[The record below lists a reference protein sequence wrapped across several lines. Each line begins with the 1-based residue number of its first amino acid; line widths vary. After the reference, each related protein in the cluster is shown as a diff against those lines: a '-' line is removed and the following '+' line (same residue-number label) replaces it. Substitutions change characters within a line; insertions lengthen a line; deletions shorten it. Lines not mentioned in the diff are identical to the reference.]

1 MIMNKQLIFTLLVM
15 VVITTGGAYADINE
29 GLIGWW
35 MLDEGT
41 GTTVAD
47 SSGAGHDGFFVDS
60 MPEWVPGMYGKA
72 LKFDGTNKVEIPDH
86 PDFHL
91 TDSMSVALWIQ
102 PEAEQTNSAKLF
114 IKQKTGQYPYSL
126 QYDDSAQGLFATVNT
141 SSRYDTGPHISNFPG
156 EWAHM
161 CFTFDGSILIL
172 YKDGEEVAS
181 VNTSGQL
188 QQNDL
193 SLSIGCRLDY
203 DQNFN
208 GIIDDVRIFN
218 RALTPEEIN
227 LLMVDTSVTAVT
239 DPSPADGAQNVTR
252 NVALSW
258 VPVEVAAQHDI
269 YFGIDANAV
278 SIADSTDTTGI
289 YRGRQ
294 IASSFSPAETLE
306 FGETY
311 YWRVD
316 EIGTAPDN
324 TVLAGNLW
332 SFTVE
337 LFAYPVTNVVAVASS
352 SETDKEAENTVNGSG
367 LDDSGLLHNNESVG
381 NMWLSKR
388 GGEQPTWIEFQF
400 DRMQKLYEMWV
411 WNSND
416 SLEPAIGLGFKDVTI
431 EYSTDG
437 LDYTTLGTTYE
448 FDRAPGEAGYA
459 HNITID
465 MGNVA
470 AKYVKL
476 TAKSNWEN
484 ILEQFG
490 LSEVRFFSIPVS
502 AKEPSPSSGTTDVVL
517 NPMLGWK
524 AGREAAN
531 HIVSFSDDFQAV
543 INGTAQVADVTETDH
558 ALSALNV
565 GTTYY
570 WRIDE
575 VNNAE
580 TPSRW
585 QGQIWDFTTVEYLV
599 VDDFE
604 SYNDLNEDEPGS
616 NRIYLAWID
625 GFDNPSING
634 STVGNFDPPFAER
647 TIVHSG
653 FQSMPFSYDNSV
665 GKSEATLMLSS
676 NRDWT
681 VNGVGTLTIWYRG
694 NTENAAETMYVVL
707 NGTAGID
714 NDNPNAA
721 QVTDWTEWNINLQA
735 FADQGVNLA
744 EINTITLGFGNRAN
758 PTAGGSGMMH
768 FDDIRLYGPG
778 TTTGQ

>member
-1 MIMNKQLIFTLLVM
+1 MNKQLTFTLLLM
-15 VVITTGGAYADINE
+15 VVIMTSGTYADINE

-41 GTTVAD
+41 GTAVAD

-86 PDFHL
+86 QDFHL
-91 TDSMSVALWIQ
+91 TDSMSVTLWML

-126 QYDDSAQGLFATVNT
+126 QYDDSAQGLFATVNAST
-141 SSRYDTGPHISNFPG
+141 RYDTGPHIPNFPG

-181 VNTSGQL
+181 ANTSGDL

-208 GIIDDVRIFN
+208 GIIDDVRLFN
-218 RALTPEEIN
+218 RALTPEEIK
-227 LLMVDTSVTAVT
+227 LFMVPPIAAVT
-239 DPSPADGAQNVTR
+239 DPSPADEAENVMR
-252 NVALSW
+252 DVVLSW
-258 VPVEVAAQHDI
+258 IPVETATQHDI
-269 YFGIDANAV
+269 YFGTDDLAVIDA
-278 SIADSTDTTGI
+278 DTTDTTGI

-294 IASSFSPAETLE
+294 IAGSYSPPETLE

-311 YWRVD
+311 FWRVD
-316 EIGTAPDN
+316 EIGTAPAD

-332 SFTVE
+332 SFKVE
-337 LFAYPVTNVVAVASS
+337 LFVYPVTNVVAIASS
-352 SETDKEAENTVNGSG
+352 SEPGKEAENTVNGSG
-367 LDDSGLLHNNESVG
+367 LDDSGLLHTNESVG

-400 DRMQKLYEMWV
+400 DRAQKLYEMWV

-416 SLEPAIGLGFKDVTI
+416 SLEPAIGLGFRDVTI

-437 LDYTTLGTTYE
+437 VNYTTLGTTHE
-448 FDRAPGEAGYA
+448 FARAPGEDGYA

-476 TAKSNWEN
+476 TANSNWES

-502 AKEPSPSSGTTDVVL
+502 AREPSPSSGTTDVVL
-517 NPMLGWK
+517 NPILGWR
-524 AGREAAN
+524 AGREAAS
-531 HIVSFSDDFQAV
+531 HIVFFSDDLQAV
-543 INGTAQVADVTETDH
+543 IDGTAQVADLTETVH
-558 ALSALNV
+558 ALTELNV

-575 VNNAE
+575 VNDAE
-580 TPSRW
+580 THSKW

-604 SYNDLNEDEPGS
+604 SYNDLDPADPAS
-616 NRIYLAWID
+616 NRIFNAWID
-625 GFDNPSING
+625 GYGVPTNG
-634 STVGNFDPPFAER
+634 SLIGYENPPFAEQ
-647 TIVHSG
+647 TIVHSSS
-653 FQSMPFSYDNSV
+653 QSMPFSYDNSA
-665 GKSEATLMLSS
+665 GKSEATLTLSS
-676 NRDWT
+676 NRNWT
-681 VNGVGTLTIWYRG
+681 ANGVGTLTIWYRG
-694 NTENAAETMYVVL
+694 NPENAAETMYVVL
-707 NGTAGID
+707 NGGAGVD

-721 QVTDWTEWNINLQA
+721 QVTDWTEWNIDLTR

-744 EINTITLGFGNRAN
+744 DINTITLGFGDRAN
-758 PTAGGSGMMH
+758 PAAGGSGMMY

-778 TTTGQ
+778 IATGQ

>member
-1 MIMNKQLIFTLLVM
+1 M
-15 VVITTGGAYADINE
+15 TGGAYADIND

-60 MPEWVPGMYGKA
+60 TPEWVPGMYGKA
-72 LKFDGTNKVEIPDH
+72 LKFDGTDKVEIPDH
-86 PDFHL
+86 QDFHL
-91 TDSMSVALWIQ
+91 TDSMSVALWMQ

-126 QYDDSAQGLFATVNT
+126 QYDDTAQGLFATINAST
-141 SSRYDTGPHISNFPG
+141 RYDTAPHIPNFPG

-181 VNTSGQL
+181 VGTTGQL

-208 GIIDDVRIFN
+208 GIIDDVRLFN
-218 RALTPEEIN
+218 RALTPEEIK
-227 LLMVDTSVTAVT
+227 LFMVPPVAAVT
-239 DPSPADGAQNVTR
+239 DPSPADGAENVLR
-252 NVALSW
+252 DVVLSW
-258 VPVEVAAQHDI
+258 MPVEAAAQHDI
-269 YFGIDANAV
+269 YFGTDAQTV
-278 SIADSTDTTGI
+278 TDADITDTTGI

-294 IASSFSPAETLE
+294 IAGSYSPPERLE

-311 YWRVD
+311 FWRVD
-316 EIGTAPDN
+316 EIGTTADD

-337 LFAYPVTNVVAVASS
+337 PFVYPVTNVVAIASS
-352 SETDKEAENTVNGSG
+352 SEPGKEAENTVNGSG
-367 LDDSGLLHNNESVG
+367 LDDSGLLHTNESVG

-400 DRMQKLYEMWV
+400 DRVQKLYEMWV

-437 LDYTTLGTTYE
+437 IDYTTLGTTHE
-448 FDRAPGEAGYA
+448 FARAPGEAGYA

-476 TAKSNWEN
+476 TVNSNWEN

-502 AKEPSPSSGTTDVVL
+502 AREPSPSSGASDVAL
-517 NPMLGWK
+517 NPILGWR
-524 AGREAAN
+524 AGREAAS
-531 HIVSFSDDFQAV
+531 HVVYFSDDLQAV
-543 INGTAQVADVTETDH
+543 IDGTAQVADVTETGH
-558 ALSALNV
+558 ILLALNL

-575 VNNAE
+575 VNDAE
-580 TPSRW
+580 IPSRW
-585 QGQIWDFTTVEYLV
+585 RGEIWDFTTVEYLV

-616 NRIYLAWID
+616 NRIYLAWLD
-625 GFDNPSING
+625 GFDNPAVNG
-634 STVGNFDPPFAER
+634 SIVGYADPPFAER
-647 TIVHSG
+647 TIVHTG
-653 FQSMPFSYDNSV
+653 LQSMPFSYDNSA
-665 GKSEATLMLSS
+665 GKSEATLTLSS

-681 VNGVGTLTIWYRG
+681 ANGVRTLTIWYRG
-694 NTENAAETMYVVL
+694 NPENATETMYVAL
-707 NGTAGID
+707 DGSAGVD

-721 QVTDWTEWNINLQA
+721 RLTEWTEWNINLQA

-744 EINTITLGFGNRAN
+744 DINTITLGFGNRAH
-758 PTAGGSGMMH
+758 PAAGGSGMVF
-768 FDDIRLYGPG
+768 FDDIRLYPPAR
-778 TTTGQ
+778 

>member
-1 MIMNKQLIFTLLVM
+1 MNKHSSFTLLVM
-15 VVITTGGAYADINE
+15 VVIMTGGAYADIND

-60 MPEWVPGMYGKA
+60 TPEWVPGMYGKA
-72 LKFDGTNKVEIPDH
+72 LKFDGTDKVEIPDH
-86 PDFHL
+86 QDFHL
-91 TDSMSVALWIQ
+91 TDSMSVALWMQ

-126 QYDDSAQGLFATVNT
+126 QYDDTAQGLFATINAST
-141 SSRYDTGPHISNFPG
+141 RYDTAPHIPNFPG

-181 VNTSGQL
+181 VGTTGQL

-208 GIIDDVRIFN
+208 GIIDDVRLFN
-218 RALTPEEIN
+218 RALTPEEIK
-227 LLMVDTSVTAVT
+227 LFMVPPVAAVT
-239 DPSPADGAQNVTR
+239 DPSPADGAENVLR
-252 NVALSW
+252 DVVLSW
-258 VPVEVAAQHDI
+258 MPVEAAAQHDI
-269 YFGIDANAV
+269 YFGTDAQTV
-278 SIADSTDTTGI
+278 TDADITDTTGI

-294 IASSFSPAETLE
+294 IAGSYSPPERLE

-311 YWRVD
+311 FWRVD
-316 EIGTAPDN
+316 EIGTTADD

-337 LFAYPVTNVVAVASS
+337 PFVYPVTNVVAIASS
-352 SETDKEAENTVNGSG
+352 SEPGKEAENTVNGSG
-367 LDDSGLLHNNESVG
+367 LDDSGLLHTNESVG

-400 DRMQKLYEMWV
+400 DRVQKLYEMWV

-437 LDYTTLGTTYE
+437 IDYTTLGTTHE
-448 FDRAPGEAGYA
+448 FARAPGEAGYA

-476 TAKSNWEN
+476 TVNSNWEN

-502 AKEPSPSSGTTDVVL
+502 AREPSPSSGASDVAL
-517 NPMLGWK
+517 NPILGWR
-524 AGREAAN
+524 AGREAAS
-531 HIVSFSDDFQAV
+531 HVVYFSDDLQAV
-543 INGTAQVADVTETDH
+543 IDGTAQVADVTETGH
-558 ALSALNV
+558 ILLALNL

-575 VNNAE
+575 VNDAE
-580 TPSRW
+580 IPSRW
-585 QGQIWDFTTVEYLV
+585 RGEIWDFTTVEYLV

-616 NRIYLAWID
+616 NRIYLAWLD
-625 GFDNPSING
+625 GFDNPAVNG
-634 STVGNFDPPFAER
+634 SIVGYADPPFAER
-647 TIVHSG
+647 TIVHTG
-653 FQSMPFSYDNSV
+653 LQSMPFSYDNSA
-665 GKSEATLMLSS
+665 GKSEATLTLSS

-681 VNGVGTLTIWYRG
+681 AKGVRTLTIWYRG
-694 NTENAAETMYVVL
+694 NPENATETMYVAL
-707 NGTAGID
+707 DGSAGVD

-721 QVTDWTEWNINLQA
+721 RLTEWTEWNINLQA

-744 EINTITLGFGNRAN
+744 DINTITLGFGNRAH
-758 PTAGGSGMMH
+758 PAAGGSGMVF
-768 FDDIRLYGPG
+768 FDDIRLYPPAR
-778 TTTGQ
+778 

>member
-1 MIMNKQLIFTLLVM
+1 MNKQLILTLLVM
-15 VVITTGGAYADINE
+15 VVIITGGTYADINE

-60 MPEWVPGMYGKA
+60 TPEWVPGMYGKA
-72 LKFDGTNKVEIPDH
+72 LKFDGTDKVEILDH
-86 PDFHL
+86 QDFHL
-91 TDSMSVALWIQ
+91 TDSMSVALWML

-126 QYDDSAQGLFATVNT
+126 QYDDSAQGLFATVNAST
-141 SSRYDTGPHISNFPG
+141 RYDTGPHIPNFPG

-181 VNTSGQL
+181 ANTSGQL

-208 GIIDDVRIFN
+208 GIIDDVRLFN
-218 RALTPEEIN
+218 RALTPEEIK
-227 LLMVDTSVTAVT
+227 LFMVPPVAAVT
-239 DPSPADGAQNVTR
+239 DPSPADGVENVPQD
-252 NVALSW
+252 VVLSW
-258 VPVEVAAQHDI
+258 IPVEATAQHDI
-269 YFGIDANAV
+269 YFGTDAQAVIDAD
-278 SIADSTDTTGI
+278 ITDTTGI
-289 YRGRQ
+289 YHGRQ
-294 IASSFSPAETLE
+294 IAGSYSPPETLE

-316 EIGTAPDN
+316 EIGTTPND
-324 TVLAGNLW
+324 TVLTGNLW
-332 SFTVE
+332 GFTVE
-337 LFAYPVTNVVAVASS
+337 LFVYPVTNVVAIASS
-352 SETDKEAENTVNGSG
+352 SEPDKEAENTVNGSG
-367 LDDSGLLHNNESVG
+367 LDDSGLLHTNESVG

-400 DRMQKLYEMWV
+400 DRVQKLYEMWV

-437 LDYTTLGTTYE
+437 IDYTTLGTTHA
-448 FDRAPGEAGYA
+448 FTRAPGEAGYA

-476 TAKSNWEN
+476 TANSNWEN
-484 ILEQFG
+484 ILEQYG

-502 AKEPSPSSGTTDVVL
+502 AREPSPSSGTTDVVL
-517 NPMLGWK
+517 NPVLGWK
-524 AGREAAN
+524 AGREAAS
-531 HIVSFSDDFQAV
+531 HIVFFSNDLQAV
-543 INGTAQVADVTETDH
+543 IDGTAQVADVTETDH
-558 ALSALNV
+558 PLSALDV

-575 VNNAE
+575 VNDAE

-585 QGQIWDFTTVEYLV
+585 QGEIWDFTTVEYLV

-604 SYNDLNEDEPGS
+604 SYNDLDPADQAS
-616 NRIYLAWID
+616 NRIFNAWID
-625 GFDNPSING
+625 GYDVPTNG
-634 STVGNFDPPFAER
+634 SLVGYEKPPFAER

-653 FQSMPFSYDNSV
+653 FQSMPFSYDNSA
-665 GKSEATLMLSS
+665 GKSEATLTLPS

-681 VNGVGTLTIWYRG
+681 ANGVGTLIIWYRG
-694 NTENAAETMYVVL
+694 NPENAAETMYVVL
-707 NGTAGID
+707 NGSAGVD

-721 QVTDWTEWNINLQA
+721 QVTDWTEWNIDLQA
-735 FADQGVNLA
+735 FADQGVNLS
-744 EINTITLGFGNRAN
+744 NVNSITLGLSSV
-758 PTAGGSGMMH
+758 TGGTGMLF
-768 FDDIRLYGPG
+768 FDDIRLYAPAP
-778 TTTGQ
+778 

>member
-1 MIMNKQLIFTLLVM
+1 MNKHSSFTLLVM
-15 VVITTGGAYADINE
+15 VVIMTGGAYADIND

-60 MPEWVPGMYGKA
+60 TPEWVPGMYGKA
-72 LKFDGTNKVEIPDH
+72 LKFDGTDKVEIPDH
-86 PDFHL
+86 QDFHL
-91 TDSMSVALWIQ
+91 TDSMSVALWMQ

-126 QYDDSAQGLFATVNT
+126 QYDDTAQGLFATINAST
-141 SSRYDTGPHISNFPG
+141 RYDTAPHIPNFPG

-181 VNTSGQL
+181 VGTTGQL

-208 GIIDDVRIFN
+208 GIIDDVRLFN
-218 RALTPEEIN
+218 RALTPEEIK
-227 LLMVDTSVTAVT
+227 LFMVPPVAAVT
-239 DPSPADGAQNVTR
+239 DPSPADGAENVLR
-252 NVALSW
+252 DVVLSW
-258 VPVEVAAQHDI
+258 MPVEAAAQHDI
-269 YFGIDANAV
+269 YFGTDAQTV
-278 SIADSTDTTGI
+278 TDADITDTTGI

-294 IASSFSPAETLE
+294 IAGSYSPPERLE

-311 YWRVD
+311 FWRVD
-316 EIGTAPDN
+316 EIGTTADD

-337 LFAYPVTNVVAVASS
+337 LFVYPVTNVVAIASS
-352 SETDKEAENTVNGSG
+352 SEPGKEAENTVNGSG
-367 LDDSGLLHNNESVG
+367 LDDSGLLHTNESVG

-400 DRMQKLYEMWV
+400 DRVQKLYEMWV

-437 LDYTTLGTTYE
+437 IDYTTLGTTHE
-448 FDRAPGEAGYA
+448 FARAPGEAGYA

-476 TAKSNWEN
+476 TVNSNWEN

-502 AKEPSPSSGTTDVVL
+502 AREPSPSSGASDVAL
-517 NPMLGWK
+517 NPILGWR
-524 AGREAAN
+524 AGREAAS
-531 HIVSFSDDFQAV
+531 HVVYFSDDLQAV
-543 INGTAQVADVTETDH
+543 IDGTAQVADVTETGH
-558 ALSALNV
+558 TLLALNL

-575 VNNAE
+575 VNDAE
-580 TPSRW
+580 IPSRW
-585 QGQIWDFTTVEYLV
+585 RGEIWDFTTVEYLV

-616 NRIYLAWID
+616 NRIYLAWLD
-625 GFDNPSING
+625 GFDNPAVNG
-634 STVGNFDPPFAER
+634 SIVGYADPPFAER
-647 TIVHSG
+647 TIVHTG
-653 FQSMPFSYDNSV
+653 LQSMPFSYDNSA
-665 GKSEATLMLSS
+665 GKSEATLTLSS

-681 VNGVGTLTIWYRG
+681 ANGVRTLTIWYRG
-694 NTENAAETMYVVL
+694 NPENATETMYVAL
-707 NGTAGID
+707 DGSAGVD

-721 QVTDWTEWNINLQA
+721 RLTEWTEWNINLQA

-744 EINTITLGFGNRAN
+744 DINTITLGFGNRAH
-758 PTAGGSGMMH
+758 PAAGGSGMVF
-768 FDDIRLYGPG
+768 FDDIRLYPPAR
-778 TTTGQ
+778 

>member
-1 MIMNKQLIFTLLVM
+1 MNKHSSFTLLVM
-15 VVITTGGAYADINE
+15 VVIMTGGAYADIND

-60 MPEWVPGMYGKA
+60 TPEWVPGMYGKA
-72 LKFDGTNKVEIPDH
+72 LKFDGTDKVEIPDH
-86 PDFHL
+86 QDFHL
-91 TDSMSVALWIQ
+91 TDSMSVALWMQ

-126 QYDDSAQGLFATVNT
+126 QYDDTAQGLFATINAST
-141 SSRYDTGPHISNFPG
+141 RYDTAPHIPNFPG

-181 VNTSGQL
+181 VGTTGQL

-208 GIIDDVRIFN
+208 GIIDDVRLFN
-218 RALTPEEIN
+218 RALTPEEIK
-227 LLMVDTSVTAVT
+227 LFMVPPVAAVT
-239 DPSPADGAQNVTR
+239 DPSPADGAENVLR
-252 NVALSW
+252 DVVLSW
-258 VPVEVAAQHDI
+258 MPVEAAAQHDI
-269 YFGIDANAV
+269 YFGTDAQTV
-278 SIADSTDTTGI
+278 TDADITDTTGI

-294 IASSFSPAETLE
+294 IAGSYSPPERLE

-311 YWRVD
+311 FWRVD
-316 EIGTAPDN
+316 EIGTTADD

-337 LFAYPVTNVVAVASS
+337 PFVYPVTNVVAIASS
-352 SETDKEAENTVNGSG
+352 SEPGKEAENTVNGSG
-367 LDDSGLLHNNESVG
+367 LDDSGLLHTNESVG

-400 DRMQKLYEMWV
+400 DRVQKLYEMWV

-437 LDYTTLGTTYE
+437 IDYTTLGTTHE
-448 FDRAPGEAGYA
+448 FARAPGEAGYA

-476 TAKSNWEN
+476 TVNSNWEN

-502 AKEPSPSSGTTDVVL
+502 AREPSPSSGASDVAL
-517 NPMLGWK
+517 NPILGWR
-524 AGREAAN
+524 AGREAAS
-531 HIVSFSDDFQAV
+531 HVVYFSDDLQAV
-543 INGTAQVADVTETDH
+543 IDGTAQVADVTETGH
-558 ALSALNV
+558 TLLALNL

-575 VNNAE
+575 VNDAE
-580 TPSRW
+580 IPSRW
-585 QGQIWDFTTVEYLV
+585 RGEIWDFTTVEYLV

-616 NRIYLAWID
+616 NRIYLAWLD
-625 GFDNPSING
+625 GFDNPAVNG
-634 STVGNFDPPFAER
+634 SIVGYADPPFAER
-647 TIVHSG
+647 TIVHTG
-653 FQSMPFSYDNSV
+653 LQSMPFSYDNSA
-665 GKSEATLMLSS
+665 GKSEATLTLSS

-681 VNGVGTLTIWYRG
+681 ANGVRTLTIWYRG
-694 NTENAAETMYVVL
+694 NPENATETMYVAL
-707 NGTAGID
+707 DGSAGVD

-721 QVTDWTEWNINLQA
+721 RLTEWTEWNINLQA

-744 EINTITLGFGNRAN
+744 DINTITLGFGNRAH
-758 PTAGGSGMMH
+758 PAAGGSGMVF
-768 FDDIRLYGPG
+768 FDDIRLYPPAR
-778 TTTGQ
+778 

>member
-1 MIMNKQLIFTLLVM
+1 MNKHSSFTLLVM
-15 VVITTGGAYADINE
+15 VVIMTGGAYADIND

-60 MPEWVPGMYGKA
+60 TPEWVPGMYGKA
-72 LKFDGTNKVEIPDH
+72 LKFDGTDKVEIPDH
-86 PDFHL
+86 QDFHL
-91 TDSMSVALWIQ
+91 TDSMSVALWMQ

-126 QYDDSAQGLFATVNT
+126 QYDDTAQGLFATINAST
-141 SSRYDTGPHISNFPG
+141 RYDTAPHIPNFPG

-181 VNTSGQL
+181 VGTTGQL

-208 GIIDDVRIFN
+208 GIIDDVRLFN
-218 RALTPEEIN
+218 RALTPEEIK
-227 LLMVDTSVTAVT
+227 LFMVPPVAAVT
-239 DPSPADGAQNVTR
+239 DPSPADGAENVLR
-252 NVALSW
+252 DVVLSW
-258 VPVEVAAQHDI
+258 MPVEAAAQHDI
-269 YFGIDANAV
+269 YFGTDAQTV
-278 SIADSTDTTGI
+278 TDADITDTTGI

-294 IASSFSPAETLE
+294 IAGSYSPPERLE

-311 YWRVD
+311 FWRVD
-316 EIGTAPDN
+316 EIGTTADD

-337 LFAYPVTNVVAVASS
+337 PFVYPVTNVVAIASS
-352 SETDKEAENTVNGSG
+352 SEPGKEAENTVNGSG
-367 LDDSGLLHNNESVG
+367 LDDSGLLHTNESVG

-400 DRMQKLYEMWV
+400 DRVQKLYEMWV

-437 LDYTTLGTTYE
+437 IDYTTLGTTHE
-448 FDRAPGEAGYA
+448 FARAPGEAGYA

-476 TAKSNWEN
+476 TVNSNWEN

-502 AKEPSPSSGTTDVVL
+502 AREPSPSSGASDVAL
-517 NPMLGWK
+517 NPILGWR
-524 AGREAAN
+524 AGREAAS
-531 HIVSFSDDFQAV
+531 HVVYFSDDLQAV
-543 INGTAQVADVTETDH
+543 IDGTAQVADVTETGH
-558 ALSALNV
+558 ILLALNL

-575 VNNAE
+575 VNDAE
-580 TPSRW
+580 IPSRW
-585 QGQIWDFTTVEYLV
+585 RGEIWDFTTVEYLV

-616 NRIYLAWID
+616 NRIYLAWLD
-625 GFDNPSING
+625 GFDNPAVNG
-634 STVGNFDPPFAER
+634 SIVGYADPPFAER
-647 TIVHSG
+647 TIVHTG
-653 FQSMPFSYDNSV
+653 LQSMPFSYDNSA
-665 GKSEATLMLSS
+665 GKSEATLTLSS

-681 VNGVGTLTIWYRG
+681 ANGVRTLTIWYRG
-694 NTENAAETMYVVL
+694 NPENATETMYVAL
-707 NGTAGID
+707 DGSAGVD

-721 QVTDWTEWNINLQA
+721 RLTEWTEWNINLQA

-744 EINTITLGFGNRAN
+744 DINTITLGFGNRAH
-758 PTAGGSGMMH
+758 PAAGGSGMVF
-768 FDDIRLYGPG
+768 FDDIRLYPPAR
-778 TTTGQ
+778 

>member
-1 MIMNKQLIFTLLVM
+1 MNKHSSFTLLVM
-15 VVITTGGAYADINE
+15 VVIMTGGAYADIND

-60 MPEWVPGMYGKA
+60 TPEWVPGMYGKA
-72 LKFDGTNKVEIPDH
+72 LKFDGTDKVEIPDH
-86 PDFHL
+86 QDFHL
-91 TDSMSVALWIQ
+91 TDSMSVALWMQ

-126 QYDDSAQGLFATVNT
+126 QYDDTAQGLFATINAST
-141 SSRYDTGPHISNFPG
+141 RYDTAPHIPNFPG

-181 VNTSGQL
+181 VGTTGQL

-208 GIIDDVRIFN
+208 GIIDDVRLFN
-218 RALTPEEIN
+218 RALTPEEIK
-227 LLMVDTSVTAVT
+227 LFMVPPVAAVT
-239 DPSPADGAQNVTR
+239 DPSPADGAENVLR
-252 NVALSW
+252 DVVLSW
-258 VPVEVAAQHDI
+258 MPVEAAAQHDI
-269 YFGIDANAV
+269 YFGTDAQTV
-278 SIADSTDTTGI
+278 TDADITDTTGI

-294 IASSFSPAETLE
+294 IAGSYSPPERLE

-311 YWRVD
+311 FWRVD
-316 EIGTAPDN
+316 EIGTTADD

-337 LFAYPVTNVVAVASS
+337 LFVYPVTNVVAIASS
-352 SETDKEAENTVNGSG
+352 SEPGKEAENTVNGSG
-367 LDDSGLLHNNESVG
+367 LDDSGLLHTNESVG

-400 DRMQKLYEMWV
+400 DRVQKLYEMWV

-437 LDYTTLGTTYE
+437 IDYTTLGTTHE
-448 FDRAPGEAGYA
+448 FARAPGEAGYA

-476 TAKSNWEN
+476 TVNSNWEN

-502 AKEPSPSSGTTDVVL
+502 AREPSPSSGASDVAL
-517 NPMLGWK
+517 NPILGWR
-524 AGREAAN
+524 AGREAAS
-531 HIVSFSDDFQAV
+531 HVVYFSDDLQAV
-543 INGTAQVADVTETDH
+543 IDGTAQVADVTETGH
-558 ALSALNV
+558 ILLALNL

-575 VNNAE
+575 VNDAE
-580 TPSRW
+580 IPSRW
-585 QGQIWDFTTVEYLV
+585 RGEIWDFTTVEYLV

-616 NRIYLAWID
+616 NRIYLAWLD
-625 GFDNPSING
+625 GFDNPAVNG
-634 STVGNFDPPFAER
+634 SIVGYADPPFAER
-647 TIVHSG
+647 TIVHTG
-653 FQSMPFSYDNSV
+653 LQSMPFSYDNSA
-665 GKSEATLMLSS
+665 GKSEATLTLSS

-681 VNGVGTLTIWYRG
+681 ANGVRTLTIWYRG
-694 NTENAAETMYVVL
+694 NPENATETMYVAL
-707 NGTAGID
+707 DGSAGVD

-721 QVTDWTEWNINLQA
+721 RLTEWTEWNINLQA

-744 EINTITLGFGNRAN
+744 DINTITLGFGNRAH
-758 PTAGGSGMMH
+758 PAAGGSGMVF
-768 FDDIRLYGPG
+768 FDDIRLYPPAR
-778 TTTGQ
+778 

>member
-1 MIMNKQLIFTLLVM
+1 MIMNKHSSFTLLVM
-15 VVITTGGAYADINE
+15 VVIMTGGAYADIND

-60 MPEWVPGMYGKA
+60 TPEWVPGMYGKA
-72 LKFDGTNKVEIPDH
+72 LKFDGTDKVEIPDH
-86 PDFHL
+86 QDFHL
-91 TDSMSVALWIQ
+91 TDSMSVALWMQ

-126 QYDDSAQGLFATVNT
+126 QYDDTAQGLFATINAST
-141 SSRYDTGPHISNFPG
+141 RYDTAPHIPNFPG

-181 VNTSGQL
+181 VGTTGQL

-208 GIIDDVRIFN
+208 GIIDDVRLFN
-218 RALTPEEIN
+218 RALTPEEIK
-227 LLMVDTSVTAVT
+227 LFMVPPVAAVT
-239 DPSPADGAQNVTR
+239 DPSPADGAENVLR
-252 NVALSW
+252 DVVLSW
-258 VPVEVAAQHDI
+258 MPVEAAAQHDI
-269 YFGIDANAV
+269 YFGTDAQTV
-278 SIADSTDTTGI
+278 TDADITDTTGI

-294 IASSFSPAETLE
+294 IAGSYSPPERLE

-311 YWRVD
+311 FWRVD
-316 EIGTAPDN
+316 EIGTTADD

-337 LFAYPVTNVVAVASS
+337 PFVYPVTNVVAIASS
-352 SETDKEAENTVNGSG
+352 SEPGKEAENTVNGSG
-367 LDDSGLLHNNESVG
+367 LDDSGLLHTNESVG

-400 DRMQKLYEMWV
+400 DRVQKLYEMWV

-437 LDYTTLGTTYE
+437 IDYTTLGTTHE
-448 FDRAPGEAGYA
+448 FARAPGEAGYA

-476 TAKSNWEN
+476 TVNSNWEN

-502 AKEPSPSSGTTDVVL
+502 AREPSPSSGASDVAL
-517 NPMLGWK
+517 NPILGWR
-524 AGREAAN
+524 AGREAAS
-531 HIVSFSDDFQAV
+531 HVVYFSDDLQAV
-543 INGTAQVADVTETDH
+543 IDGTAQVADVTETGH
-558 ALSALNV
+558 ILLALNL

-575 VNNAE
+575 VNDAE
-580 TPSRW
+580 IPSRW
-585 QGQIWDFTTVEYLV
+585 RGEIWDFTTVEYLV

-616 NRIYLAWID
+616 NRIYLAWLD
-625 GFDNPSING
+625 GFDNPAVNG
-634 STVGNFDPPFAER
+634 SIVGYADPPFAER
-647 TIVHSG
+647 TIVHTG
-653 FQSMPFSYDNSV
+653 LQSMPFSYDNSA
-665 GKSEATLMLSS
+665 GKSEATLTLSS

-681 VNGVGTLTIWYRG
+681 ANGVRTLTIWYRG
-694 NTENAAETMYVVL
+694 NPENATETMYVAL
-707 NGTAGID
+707 DGSAGVD

-721 QVTDWTEWNINLQA
+721 RLTEWTEWNINLQA

-744 EINTITLGFGNRAN
+744 DINTITLGFGNRAH
-758 PTAGGSGMMH
+758 PAAGGSGMVF
-768 FDDIRLYGPG
+768 FDDIRLYPPAR
-778 TTTGQ
+778 